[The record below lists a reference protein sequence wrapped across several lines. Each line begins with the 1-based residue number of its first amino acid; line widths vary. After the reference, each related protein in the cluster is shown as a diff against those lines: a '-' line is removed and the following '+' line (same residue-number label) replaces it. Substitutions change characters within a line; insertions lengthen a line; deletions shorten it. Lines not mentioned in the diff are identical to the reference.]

1 MQNLKDK
8 HQKNKKRKW
17 LFALVVII
25 FLVTVGLILLLTQST
40 RISAELGQAKA
51 QYSIGL
57 NYYQKKN
64 YVKARTWLV
73 KASNQKNADAENT
86 LAVMYLNGLG
96 VRKDALKAEGLF
108 QDSAKKGNKYA
119 QEHLGTLY
127 YFGQGVVKDYTI
139 AEKWLKKSSDAG
151 MENSQNLLGTMFLYG
166 QGVEKN
172 KQMAIE
178 LYRKSAAQG
187 NKYAQANLK
196 KLGISA

>member
-1 MQNLKDK
+1 
-8 HQKNKKRKW
+8 
-17 LFALVVII
+17 
-25 FLVTVGLILLLTQST
+25 
-40 RISAELGQAKA
+40 
-51 QYSIGL
+51 
-57 NYYQKKN
+57 
-64 YVKARTWLV
+64 
-73 KASNQKNADAENT
+73 
-86 LAVMYLNGLG
+86 
-96 VRKDALKAEGLF
+96 
-108 QDSAKKGNKYA
+108 
-119 QEHLGTLY
+119 LGTLY